1 MDAMNRPDSQ
11 QRAQGKRTRID
22 TTPGKA
28 GGSRYVRR
36 DAGGR
41 FTSDQVDVGRS
52 LSADRR
58 HQAKTHAASGMKN
71 RGD

>member
-1 MDAMNRPDSQ
+1 MDAMNRPDAQ
-11 QRAQGKRTRID
+11 HRAQGKRTRID
-22 TTPGKA
+22 TTPNKA

-36 DAGGR
+36 DASGR
-41 FTSDQVDVGRS
+41 FTNDQVDVGRS

-58 HQAKTHAASGMKN
+58 HQAKSHAAPGMKD